1 MNLRT
6 FYRLFYKHRIKK
18 ASFFLRIY
26 IFFVAPLKYLVN
38 IFYFEKKVNLDLY
51 KNDFPDLFKKDLNIL
66 FEYFNSDKGEYFINQ
81 YLQPAKKNKEKI
93 KAHGY
98 AKIYETVFTN
108 FKEKNINI
116 LELGSFY
123 GNAAAALFFYFDKA
137 SIFSADINPD
147 MFKYKSNRITNF
159 FIDSSSEKS
168 LKNDLLSKKNNF
180 DIIIEDASHM
190 LKDQI
195 ISLFILFPLVNPG
208 GYFIV
213 EELDFPETR
222 EDMRVDQTKPDLKQ
236 ILQNILKNTDFKS
249 IYINDDEKKYFLE
262 NYSSIEIKKGNFNEI
277 AIIKKK

>member
-6 FYRLFYKHRIKK
+6 FYRLFYKHRIAK
-18 ASFFLRIY
+18 ASFFLKLY
-26 IFFVAPLKYLVN
+26 IFIVVPLKYFIN

-51 KNDFPDLFKKDLNIL
+51 KNNFSDLFKKNLNTL
-66 FEYFNSDKGEYFINQ
+66 FEHFNSDKGEYFVNQ

-93 KAHGY
+93 GAHGY
-98 AKIYETVFTN
+98 AKIYETVFN
-108 FKEKNINI
+108 GLKEKKINI

-137 SIFSADINPD
+137 NIFSADINPD
-147 MFKYKSNRITNF
+147 MFKYTSSRIANF
-159 FIDSSSEKS
+159 YTDSSSRNS
-168 LKNDLLSKKNNF
+168 LKNDLISKKNNF

-195 ISLFILFPLVNPG
+195 LSLFMLFPLVNPG

-222 EDMRVDQTKPDLKQ
+222 EDMRINQTKPDLKQ
-236 ILQNILKNTDFKS
+236 ILQNILKNVDFNS

-262 NYSSIEIKKGNFNEI
+262 NFSSIEIKKGNFNEI

>member
-6 FYRLFYKHRIKK
+6 FYRLFYKHRIAK
-18 ASFFLRIY
+18 ASFFLRLY
-26 IFFVAPLKYLVN
+26 IFIIVPLKYIIN

-51 KNDFPDLFKKDLNIL
+51 KNQISELSKKNLNAL
-66 FEYFNSDKGEYFINQ
+66 FEHFNSDKGEYFINQ
-81 YLQPAKKNKEKI
+81 YLQPAKKNKNKI
-93 KAHGY
+93 EAHGY
-98 AKIYETVFTN
+98 AKIYEEIFNVF
-108 FKEKNINI
+108 KKKNINI

-137 SIFSADINPD
+137 NIFSGDINPD
-147 MFKYKSNRITNF
+147 MFKYKSNRIKNF
-159 FIDSSSEKS
+159 YIDSSSRNS
-168 LKNDLLSKKNNF
+168 LENDLISKKNNF

-195 ISLFILFPLVNPG
+195 ISLFMLFPLVNSG

-222 EDMRVDQTKPDLKQ
+222 EDMRVNQTKPDLKQ
-236 ILQNILKNTDFKS
+236 ILQNILKNIDFNS

-262 NYSSIEIKKGNFNEI
+262 NFSSIEIKKGNFNEI

>member
-6 FYRLFYKHRIKK
+6 FYRLFYKHRITK
-18 ASFFLRIY
+18 ASFFLRLY
-26 IFFVAPLKYLVN
+26 IFIVVPIKYIIN

-51 KNDFPDLFKKDLNIL
+51 KNQISELSKKNLNAL
-66 FEYFNSDKGEYFINQ
+66 FEHFNSDKGEYFINQ
-81 YLQPAKKNKEKI
+81 YLQPAKKNKNKI
-93 KAHGY
+93 EAHGY
-98 AKIYETVFTN
+98 AKIYEEVFN
-108 FKEKNINI
+108 VFKEKNINI

-137 SIFSADINPD
+137 NIFSGDINPD
-147 MFKYKSNRITNF
+147 MFKYKSNRIKNF
-159 FIDSSSEKS
+159 YIDSSSRNS
-168 LKNDLLSKKNNF
+168 LENDLIIKKNNF

-195 ISLFILFPLVNPG
+195 ISLFMLFPLVNSG

-222 EDMRVDQTKPDLKQ
+222 EDMRINQTKPDLKE
-236 ILQNILKNTDFKS
+236 ILQNILKNMDFS
-249 IYINDDEKKYFLE
+249 STYIKDEEKKYFLE

>member
-6 FYRLFYKHRIKK
+6 FYRLFYKHRIAK
-18 ASFFLRIY
+18 ASFFLRLY
-26 IFFVAPLKYLVN
+26 IFIVVPLKYIINV
-38 IFYFEKKVNLDLY
+38 FYFEKKVNLDLY
-51 KNDFPDLFKKDLNIL
+51 KNEFSELSKKDLNSL
-66 FEYFNSDKGEYFINQ
+66 FEHFNSDKGEYFINQ
-81 YLQPAKKNKEKI
+81 YLQPAKKNKNKI
-93 KAHGY
+93 EAHGY
-98 AKIYETVFTN
+98 AKIYEEVFN
-108 FKEKNINI
+108 VFKEKNINI

-137 SIFSADINPD
+137 NIFSGDINPD
-147 MFKYKSNRITNF
+147 MFKYKSNRIKNF
-159 FIDSSSEKS
+159 YIDSSSRNS
-168 LKNDLLSKKNNF
+168 LENDLIIKKNNF

-195 ISLFILFPLVNPG
+195 ISLFMLFPLVSSG

-222 EDMRVDQTKPDLKQ
+222 EDMRINQTKPDLKE
-236 ILQNILKNTDFKS
+236 ILQNILKNMDFS
-249 IYINDDEKKYFLE
+249 STYINDEEKKYFLE

>member
-18 ASFFLRIY
+18 ASTFLKLY
-26 IFFVAPLKYLVN
+26 IIIVVPLKYLVN
-38 IFYFEKKVNLDLY
+38 IFYFEKKVDLDSY
-51 KNDFPDLFKKDLNIL
+51 KNNFSNLFTKNLNTL
-66 FEYFNSDKGEYFINQ
+66 FEHFNSDKGEYFINQ
-81 YLQPAKKNKEKI
+81 YVQPAKKNKEKI
-93 KAHGY
+93 NAHGY
-98 AKIYETVFTN
+98 AKIYETVFIS
-108 FKEKNINI
+108 FKEKKINI
-116 LELGSFY
+116 LEIGSFY
-123 GNAAAALFFYFDKA
+123 GNAAAALYFYFDKA
-137 SIFSADINPD
+137 NIFSADINPD

-159 FIDSSSEKS
+159 YVDSSSRNS
-168 LKNDLLSKKNNF
+168 LKNDLINKKNNF

-195 ISLFILFPLVNPG
+195 ISLFMLFPLVNPG

-236 ILQNILKNTDFKS
+236 ILQNILKNTDFNS

-262 NYSSIEIKKGNFNEI
+262 NFSSIEIKKGNFNEI

>member
-18 ASFFLRIY
+18 ASIFLKLY
-26 IFFVAPLKYLVN
+26 IIIVVPLKYLVN
-38 IFYFEKKVNLDLY
+38 IFYFEKKVYLDSY
-51 KNDFPDLFKKDLNIL
+51 KNNFSDLFTKNLNTL
-66 FEYFNSDKGEYFINQ
+66 FEHFNSDKGDYFVNQ

-93 KAHGY
+93 NAHGY
-98 AKIYETVFTN
+98 AKIYETVFVN
-108 FKEKNINI
+108 FKERNLNI
-116 LELGSFY
+116 LEIGSFY
-123 GNAAAALFFYFDKA
+123 GNAAAALYFYFDNA
-137 SIFSADINPD
+137 NIFSADINPD

-159 FIDSSSEKS
+159 YVDSSSRNS

-195 ISLFILFPLVNPG
+195 ISLFMLFPLVNPG

-236 ILQNILKNTDFKS
+236 ILQNILKNTDFNS

-262 NYSSIEIKKGNFNEI
+262 NFSSIEIKKGNFNEI